1 MNPTLPGGDIAAT
14 PSLLAVEDR
23 FPTLPFRDGVYGPD
37 ELFAGFDPD
46 DPQSYARTL
55 DFRTYRSTR
64 LPLDGQVGMLRA
76 MHDQS
81 ITDRRSEL
89 LAGRTVV
96 AVMGGHALARDAPA
110 YAEVARMARALARA
124 GVLVVSGG
132 GPGAMEATHLGALLA
147 PAGDLALD
155 EAIGELA
162 LEPHFP
168 EVAGVVG
175 PGGSVDRDRVARLHR
190 WQAPA
195 FRLLSEIDPGGRGE
209 SLAIPTWFYGHEP
222 PTPFASHLAK
232 YFSNPLREDGLLS
245 IAVDGVIYAPGWAGT
260 VQEVFHD
267 AAQNVYRVVDGRFSP
282 MAFLDTDGWWTR
294 RLPVLPVLR
303 ELFGADEFARSVRVA
318 EDPDEL
324 LDFLGC
330 LHRGGSPTTLGRMHP
345 TERRH
350 P

>member
-1 MNPTLPGGDIAAT
+1 M
-14 PSLLAVEDR
+14 EER
-23 FPTLPFRDGVYGPD
+23 FPTLPFRDAVYGPD
-37 ELFAGFDPD
+37 ELFAGFDVD
-46 DPQSYARTL
+46 DPRSYERTL
-55 DFRTYRSTR
+55 DFRTYRSTM

-81 ITDRRSEL
+81 ITERRGEL
-89 LAGRTVV
+89 LAGRTVI
-96 AVMGGHALARDAPA
+96 AVMGGHALRRDEAA
-110 YAEVARMARALARA
+110 YAQVARMARAMARSD
-124 GVLVVSGG
+124 VLVVSGG

-155 EAIGELA
+155 EALSVLGD
-162 LEPHFP
+162 EPDFP

-175 PGGSVDRDRVARLHR
+175 PGAVFDVDALAALHR
-190 WQAPA
+190 WQRPAFTLLDEVAPA
-195 FRLLSEIDPGGRGE
+195 GRGD

-222 PTPFASHLAK
+222 PTPFATCIAK

-245 IAVDGVIYAPGWAGT
+245 IAVDGVVYAPGWAGT
-260 VQEVFHD
+260 VQEVFQD

-282 MAFLDTDGWWTR
+282 MAFLDVEGWWTE

-303 ELFGADEFARSVRVA
+303 ELFGADEFARSVRVG

-330 LHRGGSPTTLGRMHP
+330 LHRIGRPSTLDRMHP
-345 TERRH
+345 TERRQ

>member
-1 MNPTLPGGDIAAT
+1 M
-14 PSLLAVEDR
+14 EER
-23 FPTLPFRDGVYGPD
+23 FPTLPFRDAVYGPD
-37 ELFAGFDPD
+37 ELFAGFDVD
-46 DPQSYARTL
+46 DPGSYERTL
-55 DFRTYRSTR
+55 DFRTYRSTL
-64 LPLDGQVGMLRA
+64 LPVDGQVGMLRA

-81 ITDRRSEL
+81 ITERRGEL

-96 AVMGGHALARDAPA
+96 AIMGGHALRRDEPA
-110 YAEVARMARALARA
+110 YAEVARTARAMARS

-147 PAGDLALD
+147 TAGDLALD
-155 EAIGELA
+155 EALGALA
-162 LEPHFP
+162 VEPAFP
-168 EVAGVVG
+168 EVLGLVG
-175 PGGSVDRDRVARLHR
+175 PGGVVDRERVARLHA

-195 FRLLSEIDPGGRGE
+195 FELLAEVDPARRGQ

-245 IAVDGVIYAPGWAGT
+245 IAVDGVLYAPGWAGT
-260 VQEVFHD
+260 VQEVFQD

-282 MAFLDTDGWWTR
+282 MAFLDTGGWWTE

-303 ELFGADEFARSVRVA
+303 ELFGDEEFDRSVRVSA
-318 EDPDEL
+318 DPDDL
-324 LDFLGC
+324 LEFLGC
-330 LHRGGSPTTLGRMHP
+330 LHRIGGPSTLDRMHSTDRP
-345 TERRH
+345 Q